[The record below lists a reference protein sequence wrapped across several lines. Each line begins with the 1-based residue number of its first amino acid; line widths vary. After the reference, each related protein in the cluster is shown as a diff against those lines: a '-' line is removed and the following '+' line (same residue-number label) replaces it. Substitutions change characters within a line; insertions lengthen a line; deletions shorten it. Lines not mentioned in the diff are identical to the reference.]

1 MLQTVEAIYDPQKG
15 LVFSEEVNITTPIKV
30 LVTFI

>member
-15 LVFSEEVNITTPIKV
+15 LLFSESININAPIKV
-30 LVTFI
+30 LVTLY